1 MENTKK
7 NTDVKQDESSRTCD
21 ILFSTR
27 YSFCHIL
34 PHEDIDDFLE
44 CHQDAKR
51 AYDVCKKQLKEQVK
65 HE

>member
-1 MENTKK
+1 MENTNK
-7 NTDVKQDESSRTCD
+7 NTNVRQEGGSRNCD

-34 PHEDIDDFLE
+34 PHEDVDDFLE
-44 CHQDAKR
+44 CHEDAKR

>member
-1 MENTKK
+1 MENTNK
-7 NTDVKQDESSRTCD
+7 NTNVRQEGGSRNCD

-34 PHEDIDDFLE
+34 PHEDVDDFLE
-44 CHQDAKR
+44 CHEDARR

-65 HE
+65 NE